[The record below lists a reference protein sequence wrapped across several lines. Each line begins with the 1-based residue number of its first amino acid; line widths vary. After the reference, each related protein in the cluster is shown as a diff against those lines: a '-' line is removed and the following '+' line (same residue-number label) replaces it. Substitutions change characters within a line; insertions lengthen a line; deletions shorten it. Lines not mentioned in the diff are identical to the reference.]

1 MVMEIENG
9 SAFES
14 VAMSTISITFMIMSI
29 ISCMSRELALV
40 WMDGLSER
48 SSAKRYIWTA
58 PWVFQADDSLVHD
71 LPLLVMNIKQ
81 ETKYCFLKSSWG

>member
-40 WMDGLSER
+40 WMDGLKGLQQKGTLELHLEFFR
-48 SSAKRYIWTA
+48 QMTA
-58 PWVFQADDSLVHD
+58 
-71 LPLLVMNIKQ
+71 
-81 ETKYCFLKSSWG
+81 

>member
-14 VAMSTISITFMIMSI
+14 VAMSTISITFIIMTI

-40 WMDGLSER
+40 
-48 SSAKRYIWTA
+48 
-58 PWVFQADDSLVHD
+58 
-71 LPLLVMNIKQ
+71 
-81 ETKYCFLKSSWG
+81 